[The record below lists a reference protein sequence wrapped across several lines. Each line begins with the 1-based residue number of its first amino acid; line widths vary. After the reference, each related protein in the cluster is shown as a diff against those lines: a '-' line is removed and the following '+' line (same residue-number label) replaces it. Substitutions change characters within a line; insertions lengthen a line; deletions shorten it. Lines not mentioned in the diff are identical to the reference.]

1 MPIRSHSGRV
11 LRLRRRAL
19 ASAVALGLLMCSG
32 ADAHAELR
40 MAGGDSTPATLQF
53 PGPSALVYT
62 VHLTAEGQDERFA
75 LQFEAPWFG
84 RDGTGTAPIGASL
97 SFVGQTPRIE
107 GPARLLGPSL
117 AAMGYVACGPTVPVH
132 GFDSE
137 RRAWDVL
144 VPAGTTSTLSFDFI
158 PARSSPWPDTDYAVT
173 FEALPRMVDREPA
186 TLAAPQRVT
195 VAGPPTA
202 GSRGVHLT
210 LRSTPKTTLVGMQD
224 AARVRIGR
232 RIAIRGA
239 IRPRLRNARI
249 TLWTSTRARPSFRR
263 TRTLRTDRRGRFRT
277 TVIARRGMQVM
288 ARVAAHG
295 ARYRGDYSCP
305 LGFEVSRSG

>member
-1 MPIRSHSGRV
+1 M
-11 LRLRRRAL
+11 LKLRRRAL
-19 ASAVALGLLMCSG
+19 ASAVALGMLAFSG
-32 ADAHAELR
+32 ANAHAELR
-40 MAGGDSTPATLQF
+40 MAGGESTPAVLRF

-62 VHLTAEGQDERFA
+62 VQVTAEGQDERFA
-75 LQFEAPWFG
+75 LQFDAPWFG

-107 GPARLLGPSL
+107 GAAQLLGPSL
-117 AAMGYVACGPTVPVH
+117 TSAGYVACGPTVPVH

-137 RRAWDVL
+137 RHAWDVL

-158 PARSSPWPDTDYAVT
+158 PAPSSPWPDTSYAVT

-186 TLAAPQRVT
+186 TLAAPQSVT

-210 LRSTPKTTLVGMQD
+210 LRSTPKTTLVGMRD

-232 RIAIRGA
+232 RHRDTRRHAPAPAQREDLA
-239 IRPRLRNARI
+239 VDEHARAPVVPPDPDAAHR
-249 TLWTSTRARPSFRR
+249 SKGPVPHDGDRQTRHPGDGQGRR
-263 TRTLRTDRRGRFRT
+263 
-277 TVIARRGMQVM
+277 
-288 ARVAAHG
+288 ARVALPG
-295 ARYRGDYSCP
+295 
-305 LGFEVSRSG
+305 